1 MTLLELRDPDEARE
15 HLLAGLW
22 LSRAVTPSA
31 ESLAQSLAWLL
42 ELSSEGH
49 PAPPIG
55 FLADA
60 GHLALGSLHGEE
72 SAARRE
78 LPGIDA
84 GLVRR
89 YEDYVLGKLYA
100 DLSFERAADALLRYG
115 EADRP
120 RGLAYLMHR
129 LLVRTGAGGVLFSP
143 AVVRTLAQRPAD
155 DVLRESWQLL
165 SQGGLAPAAIQQIE
179 ELIDRVKNTGDLLT
193 PEDIFELEHG
203 TALIEF
209 GERLALRQTLRTA
222 EMLAET
228 LPHQRP
234 RSTGRRRQ
242 VATRLLEEDAYPVGG
257 FSSISTKGTIES
269 LLHSQLAY
277 IEPDER
283 PDLFDVKFVRDEL
296 LYYSR
301 DENQFLRRRT
311 TVLIILAP
319 ELAQIRIKDPGLP
332 YQRIILVLGLVVA
345 LVRKLT
351 EWLSEEALQFRF
363 IFPPAKS
370 EFPLA
375 NEQALLELI
384 FREEMAHG
392 TLTAERLALPAV
404 AKLAANESRRSAVRC
419 LGVAPRELSLPLENA
434 ELLQLIAGEPQP
446 WLWDDRDGPFT
457 SDRTGVENWQE
468 TLATLLAR
476 WV

>member
-1 MTLLELRDPDEARE
+1 MTILEIRDPDEARE

-31 ESLAQSLAWLL
+31 ESLAATLAWLL

-60 GHLALGSLHGEE
+60 GHLALGSLHGE
-72 SAARRE
+72 AAAAGRE
-78 LPGIDA
+78 LPGIEA

-100 DLSFERAADALLRYG
+100 DLSFERAADALLRYA
-115 EADRP
+115 ETDRP
-120 RGLAYLMHR
+120 RGLAYLIHR

-143 AVVRTLAQRPAD
+143 AVVRSLAQRPAD
-155 DVLRESWQLL
+155 EVLRESWQLL
-165 SQGGLAPAAIQQIE
+165 SQGGPTPAATEQIE
-179 ELIDRVKNTGDLLT
+179 QLIDRVKSTGDLLT

-222 EMLAET
+222 ELLAET

-283 PDLFDVKFVRDEL
+283 PDLFDIKFVRDEL

-311 TVLIILAP
+311 TILVILAP
-319 ELAQIRIKDPGLP
+319 ELAQIRIKDAGLP

-345 LVRKLT
+345 VVRKLT
-351 EWLSEEALQFRF
+351 EWLSDEALQFRF
-363 IFPPAKS
+363 IFPPAKG
-370 EFPLA
+370 EYPLA
-375 NEQALLELI
+375 DEQALLELI
-384 FREEMAHG
+384 FREEMVHG
-392 TLTAERLALPAV
+392 TVAAERLALPAV
-404 AKLAANESRRSAVRC
+404 AKLAAQESRRSFVRC
-419 LGVAPRELSLPLENA
+419 LAISPRELKLALEHA
-434 ELLQLIAGEPQP
+434 EVLQLVVGQPQP
-446 WLWDDRDGPFT
+446 GLWDDDGGPFA
-457 SDRTGVENWQE
+457 SELAGIENWQE
-468 TLATLLAR
+468 TLATLLSR